1 MEKKSRGM
9 GPDTGMGMGKQGM
22 ATGLGMMKQAKQ
34 MMENMEQMP
43 PMMER

>member
-9 GPDTGMGMGKQGM
+9 GPGAAMGMGKQGM

-34 MMENMEQMP
+34 MMKNMENMP